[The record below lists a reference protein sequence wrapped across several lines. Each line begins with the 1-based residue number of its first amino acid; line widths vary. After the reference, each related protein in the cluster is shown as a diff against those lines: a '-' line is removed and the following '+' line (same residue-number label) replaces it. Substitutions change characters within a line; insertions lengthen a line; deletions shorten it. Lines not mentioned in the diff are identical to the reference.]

1 MKSLVIIVNI
11 LASLALLP
19 ALYMALMSP
28 MMFDSGATTRTW
40 TLFWTVLAIPASIVL
55 TQIVSW
61 VLFAKSLYPAAL
73 WVSFIP
79 LLLVALLVL
88 LFLKSSSLT

>member
-11 LASLALLP
+11 VASLALLP

-40 TLFWTVLAIPASIVL
+40 TLFGTVLAIPASIVV

-61 VLFAKSLYPAAL
+61 VLFYKGLYLWAL
-73 WVSFIP
+73 GTSCVP
-79 LLLVALLVL
+79 LLFVALLVT
-88 LFLKSSSLT
+88 LFMLSGSLT

>member
-1 MKSLVIIVNI
+1 MKFLVIVVNVI
-11 LASLALLP
+11 ATLALLP
-19 ALYMALMSP
+19 ALYMAMFSP

-40 TLFWTVLAIPASIVL
+40 TLFWTVLAIPASIVV

-79 LLLVALLVL
+79 LLFVVLLVV
-88 LFLKSSSLT
+88 LFLKSNSLT

>member
-1 MKSLVIIVNI
+1 MKSLVVIVNI

-40 TLFWTVLAIPASIVL
+40 TLFWTVLAIPASIVV
-55 TQIVSW
+55 TQIASW
-61 VLFAKSLYPAAL
+61 VLFYKGVYLWAL
-73 WVSFIP
+73 GVACVP
-79 LLLVALLVL
+79 LLFVALLVV
-88 LFLKSSSLT
+88 LFMMSSSLT